1 MIRNI
6 LQLVERNNMTYLLIF
21 IIFSLLLY
29 IREISKKL
37 RATRHELNK
46 VKDVYHKLRSE
57 GV

>member
-1 MIRNI
+1 
-6 LQLVERNNMTYLLIF
+6 MTYPLIF

-46 VKDVYHKLRSE
+46 VKDVYHKLRGE

>member
-1 MIRNI
+1 
-6 LQLVERNNMTYLLIF
+6 MTYLLIF

-29 IREISKKL
+29 IRGISKKL

-46 VKDVYHKLRSE
+46 VKDVYATRQELNKVKDVYHKLRGE